1 VSEPGLPEQ
10 HEVPPDLERVIFF
23 SDAVFAIAMTLLVI
37 DLAVPTAAD
46 MTNQELLKNLRDLGP
61 SIFSYALSFAV
72 VGSYWL
78 AHWRRF
84 HYIERTNEPL
94 ALINLALLGLVA
106 LIPFPT
112 AVLGAHGNLPA
123 AVVLYAVVLS
133 AGGIVGGLSWLY
145 AYRAGLCRPD
155 VDTRELRLGLMRSWS
170 GPVVMLASLPLL
182 FVSTT
187 LTELS
192 WLLIFPAQVV
202 LRRM

>member
-1 VSEPGLPEQ
+1 MSGAGLPEQ

-37 DLAVPTAAD
+37 DLAVPALPA
-46 MTNQELLKNLRDLGP
+46 MTNENLVDELQKLGP
-61 SIFSYALSFAV
+61 AIFSYVLSFSV

-84 HYIERTNEPL
+84 HYIERTNEQL
-94 ALINLALLGLVA
+94 ALINLVLLGFVA

-112 AVLGAHGNLPA
+112 AVIGAHGDVPA
-123 AVVLYAVVLS
+123 ALVLYVVVLS
-133 AGGIVGGLSWLY
+133 AGGIVGALSWLY

-155 VDTRELRLGLMRSWS
+155 VGPRDLRLGLMRSLS
-170 GPVVMLASLPLL
+170 GPVVMLASLPLI

-187 LTELS
+187 LVEAC
-192 WLLIFPAQVV
+192 WMLIFPAQIL
-202 LRRM
+202 LRRV